1 MSEEQKYQGALYKE
15 KKPKANSH
23 AQQKKMDHRPYVEDA
38 PEDIPEDF
46 RDYEVNSDD
55 DTRSPIEPLP
65 EAPTPPP
72 APEAVNVFDFL
83 VASNTPNAST
93 VNFPH
98 QAGGGV
104 SHEENTQL
112 VRYDYEANGY
122 EDGCVLGDELVHY
135 GTGPIPTGPYET
147 PAPKASRRKSKEGS
161 EIKTDKKRKRLHI
174 ETDQVMT
181 DAPPV
186 LHSGLT
192 GGLNKLMRPVL
203 PPSPDYSGGD
213 APPTSPIK
221 KSKSSKHSKSSRRDT
236 NNVGSNLLAMVTPG
250 TKETKVKKKKSKS
263 KSTSKK
269 HKSRHQDGKVP
280 KLIEYRPSS
289 KDGGDAK
296 QMIVYKPRAD
306 LFLSFVNKGPES
318 EKGCSVNKALKRYH
332 RERANS
338 SEAKSKGFEEKELW
352 KSLRLRRNDRGEIVL
367 FGL

>member
-1 MSEEQKYQGALYKE
+1 MSEDQKYQGALYKE
-15 KKPKANSH
+15 KKSKPASH
-23 AQQKKMDHRPYVEDA
+23 SPAQQKMDHKPYVEDV
-38 PEDIPEDF
+38 PEDVF
-46 RDYEVNSDD
+46 GDYEDNSDD

-98 QAGGGV
+98 QPGGV
-104 SHEENTQL
+104 SHEEDTQL
-112 VRYDYEANGY
+112 VRYDPEANGY
-122 EDGCVLGDELVHY
+122 DDGCMLGDELVHY

-147 PAPKASRRKSKEGS
+147 PAPKAARKKTREGS
-161 EIKTDKKRKRLHI
+161 EMKTDKKRKRLHI
-174 ETDQVMT
+174 ETDQIMT

-192 GGLNKLMRPVL
+192 GGLNRMMKPVL

-213 APPTSPIK
+213 AAPTSPIK
-221 KSKSSKHSKSSRRDT
+221 KSKHSKHSKSSRHET
-236 NNVGSNLLAMVTPG
+236 NSIGNNLLAMVTPG
-250 TKETKVKKKKSKS
+250 TKPTKVKKKKKT
-263 KSTSKK
+263 KATTSKK
-269 HKSRHQDGKVP
+269 HKTRHHGDDKAP
-280 KLIEYRPSS
+280 KLIEYRPPQSR
-289 KDGGDAK
+289 DGKEGES
-296 QMIVYKPRAD
+296 QMVVYKPRAD
-306 LFLSFVNKGPES
+306 LFLSYVNKGPES
-318 EKGCSVNKALKRYH
+318 ERGCSVNKALKRFH

-338 SEAKSKGFEEKELW
+338 RESLSKGLEEKELW